1 MEEQENELFG
11 NLFGTINILS
21 EQHLDAILMSMDKD
35 HALFYIIESVK
46 ASHKRGAF
54 TIGESE
60 VISKA
65 IRVLSKIEEP
75 NQTIDK

>member
-1 MEEQENELFG
+1 MEKENINYG
-11 NLFGTINILS
+11 NLFGTIDLIS
-21 EQHLDAILMSMDKD
+21 EQHLDIILLSMDKD
-35 HALFYIIESVK
+35 HSIYYLVEAVK
-46 ASHKRGAF
+46 SAHKRGAF

>member
-1 MEEQENELFG
+1 MGEQENELFG
-11 NLFGTINILS
+11 NLFGTINLLS
-21 EQHLDAILMSMDKD
+21 EEHLDAILMAMSKD
-35 HALFYIIESVK
+35 HALYYLVESVK

-65 IRVLSKIEEP
+65 IRVLTKQEDI
-75 NQTIDK
+75 IK

>member
-11 NLFGTINILS
+11 NLFGTINLLS
-21 EQHLDAILMSMDKD
+21 EEHLDAILMTMDRE
-35 HALFYIIESVK
+35 HSLYYLVESVK
-46 ASHKRGAF
+46 AAHKRGSF

-65 IRVLSKIEEP
+65 IRVLSK
-75 NQTIDK
+75 ND